1 MSGAFFFLVRLLY
14 MVASN
19 GPGDGAARQDLLA
32 DRPEVGSEV
41 ACPSSHARR
50 GHLPSLGSATLTVL
64 RQCGHPALASRS
76 RLALRVFGVAVF
88 SCLHEKRRG

>member
-1 MSGAFFFLVRLLY
+1 MSGAVLVFRLVSLLC

-32 DRPEVGSEV
+32 DRPEVGSEGT
-41 ACPSSHARR
+41 CPSSDVRR
-50 GHLPSLGSATLTVL
+50 GHLPSLGSATQIVL

-76 RLALRVFGVAVF
+76 RLALRVF
-88 SCLHEKRRG
+88 